1 VSSARPR
8 TVPRR
13 AVACGVAVLALL
25 FGVATPAV
33 ATPPPSA
40 VEKQIDGAW
49 DKLEPVIE
57 QYNHVHGQLE
67 ANQKQVAQLTRQL
80 TPLQKKVDAA
90 MSVVEALATPAYV
103 NGRGS
108 MVDAVLA
115 PGSSTIMV
123 DRITFLDYL
132 AHTRE
137 AKVAGAM
144 QLRDRYAAQQQTLQR
159 IQATMKARDADLA
172 ARKSDI
178 EAKIADLQKLRIKA
192 YGAAGES
199 DGPLRTGP
207 CPAEYLPDPGG
218 RAAAKA
224 CSLIGKPYI
233 WNAAGPRGY
242 DCSGLTLA
250 AWASVGVHLR
260 HYTGWQW
267 ADATPVSRDNLRLGD
282 LVFYHSDLHHVA
294 LYVGDDTVVEAPHSG
309 ARVHM
314 VDMSGPGPIAG
325 YRRPG

>member
-1 VSSARPR
+1 M
-8 TVPRR
+8 
-13 AVACGVAVLALL
+13 AVLALVS
-25 FGVATPAV
+25 GVATPAV

-40 VEKQIDGAW
+40 VEKQIDEAW
-49 DKLEPVIE
+49 NKLEPVIE

-67 ANQKQVAQLTRQL
+67 ANQKQVDRLTRQL

-90 MSVVEALATPAYV
+90 MSVVEALAAPAYV

-108 MVDAVLA
+108 ALGAVLM
-115 PGSSTIMV
+115 PGSTSTMV
-123 DRITFLDYL
+123 DRITFLNYL
-132 AHTRE
+132 AHTRQ

-144 QLRDRYAAQQQTLQR
+144 QLRDRYAAQQQTLR
-159 IQATMKARDADLA
+159 VIQATIKARDADLA
-172 ARKSDI
+172 ARKGDI
-178 EAKIADLQKLRIKA
+178 EAKIAALQKLRIKA

-207 CPAEYLPDPGG
+207 CPAEYLPDAGG

-242 DCSGLTLA
+242 DCSGLTMA

-267 ADATPVSRDNLRLGD
+267 ADTTPVSRANLRLGD

-294 LYVGDDTVVEAPHSG
+294 IYEGDDTVVHSPHTGS
-309 ARVHM
+309 RVRM
-314 VDMSGPGPIAG
+314 VNINEPGPIAG